1 MSGPHSFLES
11 GHESPILLNRQV
23 SIEISLM
30 YSRVRCGLL
39 TAFGFID
46 LEPRLD
52 IESKRQ
58 ADQTKFLGNVTDEQ
72 QRRYEKGPR
81 E

>member
-1 MSGPHSFLES
+1 
-11 GHESPILLNRQV
+11 
-23 SIEISLM
+23 M